1 MLKTRIN
8 FNQVNK
14 IYKNCNE
21 YYATYDHFLNDLR
34 ADDMVLFFF
43 PSLINF
49 TFKRL
54 NFAKI
59 KTYIYSVLHQINL
72 INQDCMGVYL
82 HSDWV
87 LGRLIKDSILYR
99 IYQEAPDIIFK
110 RYSGEDFYSNINNQ
124 SLSKKQF
131 NDKLQKFIK
140 SGRDLG
146 PGMKYKYLSKTSS
159 KDPIITAGLRRI
171 NNKIYP
177 TVKAFYGSRSKPA
190 VYGSFNRMPNLI
202 QNKSLSDLFIDLCIR
217 GEPVKIMDIATF
229 SAAKPTPMPL
239 LSTNKFFSTYSS
251 TCISRTMACI
261 YEMLNSMPERNSL
274 INKKMNEIYVLCNN
288 FHPPIPRESFFLFF
302 RGLFNKAYKI

>member
-1 MLKTRIN
+1 MLKTRTN
-8 FNQVNK
+8 FKQANK
-14 IYKNCNE
+14 IYRNCDRCHTS
-21 YYATYDHFLNDLR
+21 YRDFLNDLR
-34 ADDMVLFFF
+34 TDDVVLFFV
-43 PSLINF
+43 PCLS
-49 TFKRL
+49 TFSSKRL

-59 KTYIYSVLHQINL
+59 KTYIYSIFHQINL

-82 HSDWV
+82 HCDWV

-110 RYSGEDFYSNINNQ
+110 RYSGEDFYSYINNQ

-159 KDPIITAGLRRI
+159 EDPIIAAGLRRI

-190 VYGSFNRMPNLI
+190 VYGNLKQLI
-202 QNKSLSDLFIDLCIR
+202 KPIHNKSLSDFFVDLCIK
-217 GEPVKIMDIATF
+217 GSPVKVMDVATF
-229 SAAKPTPMPL
+229 SAAKVTPMPL
-239 LSTNKFFSTYSS
+239 LSPNKFFSTYS
-251 TCISRTMACI
+251 TICISRTMACI
-261 YEMLNSMPERNSL
+261 YETLNSMPEKNSL

-288 FHPPIPRESFFLFF
+288 FHTPIPRESFFLFF
-302 RGLFNKAYKI
+302 KNLFNRCYKI